1 MDNFIGASDPNLAS
15 AANAGQSLGGQSSS
29 KKLKPGKVELQVL
42 QISTES
48 LIPGSAQPRTHF
60 DSESI
65 TQLAQSIESF
75 GVLQPIIVRKTQ
87 GSNYEIIA
95 GERRWRAAKLAQ
107 IKEVPCIVR
116 SSEDDDTLEVAL
128 IENIQRRDLTPI
140 EEAKALADLISLHHY
155 THEEL
160 SNRLGLTRSNVT
172 NTIRLLQLPETIREY
187 VNSGNLSGG
196 HAKALLMVES
206 AAQKESLAK
215 LVIEKGL
222 SVRKTEELARIMQSE
237 KAATPSL
244 KPKISPNLRHLCDQ
258 YKGHLGTKVKIT
270 GDQER
275 GRIEI
280 SYYSQEDLDRI
291 TELVLGADSV

>member
-1 MDNFIGASDPNLAS
+1 MNDIFEPSEPTLAGAPAQ
-15 AANAGQSLGGQSSS
+15 GQQSSL
-29 KKLKPGKVELQVL
+29 KKHKPGKADLHIL
-42 QISTES
+42 HIATEN
-48 LIPGSAQPRTHF
+48 LVPGLAQPRAFF
-60 DSESI
+60 DAESI

-75 GVLQPIIVRKTQ
+75 GVLQPIIVRKTSN
-87 GSNYEIIA
+87 SNYEIIA
-95 GERRWRAAKLAQ
+95 GERRWRAAKLAH
-107 IKEVPCIVR
+107 IKEMPCIVR

-160 SNRLGLTRSNVT
+160 SKRLGLTRTNVT
-172 NTIRLLQLPETIREY
+172 NTIRLLQLPETIKEF
-187 VNSGNLSGG
+187 VNSGSLTEG
-196 HAKALLMVES
+196 HAKALLMLES
-206 AAQKESLAK
+206 NVQKENLAK
-215 LVIEKGL
+215 LVMEKGL
-222 SVRKTEELARIMQSE
+222 SVRKTEELARSMQSDQV
-237 KAATPSL
+237 AGPTL

-291 TELVLGADSV
+291 TELVLGTDSI